1 MFIIHGGEK
10 KIKNDL
16 TFNLTQTTFFILKT
30 NIMIDRIKNFF
41 KNKYQTVVDEHNRFG
56 TISVLLIVVAIFGGV
71 AIGYNMDSLLAMI
84 LITTGTM
91 LTEAFILAVQPMKRI
106 VNISMAASLINLIF
120 IFIGFFS

>member
-1 MFIIHGGEK
+1 M
-10 KIKNDL
+10 
-16 TFNLTQTTFFILKT
+16 
-30 NIMIDRIKNFF
+30 DRIKNFF

-84 LITTGTM
+84 LITAGTM